1 MPPATLRP
9 VRWTMGGSDSAA
21 AFYAAYAFLFDHRED
36 YATAA
41 A

>member
-1 MPPATLRP
+1 

-21 AFYAAYAFLFDHRED
+21 AFYAAYAFLFDRED